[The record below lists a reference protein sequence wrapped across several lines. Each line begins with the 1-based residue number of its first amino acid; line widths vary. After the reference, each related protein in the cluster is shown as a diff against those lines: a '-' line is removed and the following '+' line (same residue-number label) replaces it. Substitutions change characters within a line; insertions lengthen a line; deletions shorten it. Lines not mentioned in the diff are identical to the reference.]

1 MRDRWLHRRL
11 AQLAV
16 ITSRSAGPIRDCCRA
31 VQYRLLALSL
41 VTACASEPDPASPL
55 TPDAQL
61 PRVSGTYASGY
72 RVPVSD
78 PALEAAAVFTVDHA
92 EWTVVGDSVTL
103 HYDLPIG
110 LVGGKLD
117 VTFTGTL
124 TPEATTLELR
134 SAQGTGTCVA
144 TASTLT
150 CHELFANLGALPI
163 SIAVVEQTASLEYA
177 GPVADRT
184 RVASDFASEPIG
196 FVDLALDQPV
206 IDDNGGDGGGSD
218 D

>member
-1 MRDRWLHRRL
+1 MI
-11 AQLAV
+11 V
-16 ITSRSAGPIRDCCRA
+16 SRE
-31 VQYRLLALSL
+31 VQYRLVALSF
-41 VTACASEPDPASPL
+41 VTACFSEAEPASPL

-61 PRVSGTYASGY
+61 PRASGSYASAY

-78 PALEAAAVFTVDHA
+78 PALEAAAAFTVDHA
-92 EWTVVGDSVTL
+92 EWTVVADSVTL

-117 VTFTGTL
+117 ITLTGTL
-124 TPEATTLELR
+124 APEATTVELR

-177 GPVADRT
+177 GPVGDRT

-206 IDDNGGDGGGSD
+206 TDDHGND